1 MEETLPSPKLT
12 GIDLLNDLE
21 RIGSEI
27 PDRILKQAGFIQKN
41 WI

>member
-27 PDRILKQAGFIQKN
+27 PDRILKREGFIPKN